1 MTKVNDGYRQGYFK
15 ALLDVKNYFDSH
27 SEVLKYYK
35 MYNAK
40 KIQLLLEAFS
50 ENVDLMI
57 IWGDH
62 IDLKL
67 SADGKKFELMKGNEN
82 G

>member
-27 SEVLKYYK
+27 SEVLKHYK

-40 KIQLLLEAFS
+40 KIQLLLEAFL

-57 IWGDH
+57 ICGDH

-67 SADGKKFELMKGNEN
+67 SADGKKVELMKGNEN